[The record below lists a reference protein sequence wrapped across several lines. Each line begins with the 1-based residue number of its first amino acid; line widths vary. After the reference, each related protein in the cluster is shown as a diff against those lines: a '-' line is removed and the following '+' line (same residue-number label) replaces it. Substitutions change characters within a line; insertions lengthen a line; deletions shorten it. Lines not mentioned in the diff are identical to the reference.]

1 MSETEPSLRPVRWFH
16 LVVPVV
22 VMLAGPLAVAFVFG
36 IVYGAVN
43 RDDPLAAQHVTQMIT
58 EPATRFVF
66 VQCILA
72 SLYIAFLIA
81 LSLML
86 GPIGS
91 HRMVADFVPARGSHL
106 IFGLIA
112 GFLLAA
118 GSMAFLGWLAS
129 HGVEFQTNKGEQEV
143 MPHNLPELLMAGST
157 IVILGPFAEELY
169 FRGALMSWL
178 RDKMGLALAIFVSAA
193 VFGLV
198 HFNFLV
204 FPGVQGWILT
214 GVIAAIG
221 VVNGLWAARSGS
233 LWPAFATHA
242 GFNGTMVA
250 AAMLLPGASP

>member
-1 MSETEPSLRPVRWFH
+1 MSDEGLRPVRWYH

-22 VMLAGPLAVAFVFG
+22 AMFAGPIAAGLLFG
-36 IVYGAVN
+36 IAYGAMHPG
-43 RDDPLAAQHVTQMIT
+43 DPDVARNLTELMTQPAA
-58 EPATRFVF
+58 RFVL

-72 SLYIAFLIA
+72 SMYIAFLLA
-81 LSLML
+81 LTLML
-86 GPIGS
+86 GRVGS
-91 HRMVADFVPARGSHL
+91 HRMVADFTRARGSHL
-106 IFGLIA
+106 ISGLVV

-118 GSMAFLGWLAS
+118 GSMALLGWLAS
-129 HGVEFQTNKGEQEV
+129 QGIEFQPNKGEEEV
-143 MPHNLPELLMAGST
+143 MPRNLPELLMAGST
-157 IVILGPFAEELY
+157 VVILGPFAEELY

-178 RDKMGLALAIFVSAA
+178 RDRMGLALAILVSA
-193 VFGLV
+193 VLFGLV

-204 FPGVQGWILT
+204 FPGIQGWILT
-214 GVIAAIG
+214 AVIAAIG